1 MEMNNKLTPPEKL
14 DLIRDKDR
22 PTVRDY
28 IPMIFDEFIE
38 LHGDR
43 CYGDDRAIIGGLAS
57 IKGTAVTVIAE
68 VKGRNLEENK
78 ESNFAMPHPEG
89 YRKALRLAKQAE
101 KFHRPVVCFIDTP
114 GAFCGV
120 EAENR
125 GQGEAIARCIRLRQH
140 PCPLRRSRASSPKGR
155 AFCSIISQTY
165 PKRRKTSMTK
175 EKIARINELAHK
187 SKTTGLTEA
196 EKAEQQALRKEY
208 IEDMKSSLRAQL
220 ERTSIKE
227 PDGTIHR
234 VSKKN

>member
-101 KFHRPVVCFIDTP
+101 KFHRPVV
-114 GAFCGV
+114 
-120 EAENR
+120 
-125 GQGEAIARCIRLRQH
+125 
-140 PCPLRRSRASSPKGR
+140 
-155 AFCSIISQTY
+155 
-165 PKRRKTSMTK
+165 
-175 EKIARINELAHK
+175 
-187 SKTTGLTEA
+187 
-196 EKAEQQALRKEY
+196 
-208 IEDMKSSLRAQL
+208 
-220 ERTSIKE
+220 
-227 PDGTIHR
+227 
-234 VSKKN
+234 